1 MPKKPASKVKK
12 EKAAP
17 APVPPA
23 KAPSPPNAP
32 PLPMM
37 PPFGLVPGFP
47 PLIPPPPGVDP
58 AVWAAA
64 AAQHAA
70 SQPGNEPK
78 SKEQSMKDAAAALQ
92 SAAQLSK
99 RRRCMVAVDE
109 VPGFVRTV
117 YTLLRVCDDSII
129 GWSEDG
135 TQILIKEPDRFAAE
149 VCPKFFRHRNFNSFT
164 RLLNMYQ
171 FHKVPS
177 VQRDSKDV
185 CFEHPHFQRGRDDLL
200 PLVQRK
206 GAQSMRDELMARE
219 MYARP
224 QFPPGA
230 PGMEPVHAVGPGQWT
245 RRMAELESDVRAL
258 KAENERL
265 KRLEAEREAL
275 KCQVRTQDDLISLL
289 QGAQGNHAALVD
301 KSAI

>member
-12 EKAAP
+12 EKAAAP
-17 APVPPA
+17 APA
-23 KAPSPPNAP
+23 KAPSPPNAA

-70 SQPGNEPK
+70 QQPGNEPK

-164 RLLNMYQ
+164 R
-171 FHKVPS
+171 
-177 VQRDSKDV
+177 
-185 CFEHPHFQRGRDDLL
+185 C
-200 PLVQRK
+200 
-206 GAQSMRDELMARE
+206 
-219 MYARP
+219 
-224 QFPPGA
+224 
-230 PGMEPVHAVGPGQWT
+230 
-245 RRMAELESDVRAL
+245 
-258 KAENERL
+258 
-265 KRLEAEREAL
+265 
-275 KCQVRTQDDLISLL
+275 
-289 QGAQGNHAALVD
+289 
-301 KSAI
+301 